1 MKVPFLDLKVT
12 DSNHKKSLLRNLKD
26 ILEHGRVIEGPEL
39 FEFEK
44 KMANYLKTKH
54 VVGLSSGSSAIYLAL
69 KALNVKKGDEVI
81 TTPFTW
87 IITVN
92 AILEVG
98 AKPIFVDIKDDFN
111 IDPEKIASKIT
122 KKTKAIVPMHVG
134 GHMCE
139 MEKISQIAK
148 KNNLY
153 VVEDAAQ
160 AIVSSLNKKKAGY
173 FSDISAFST
182 NPMKM
187 LNGLGESGFVST
199 RNTNLKKK
207 ILYLRHAGTVRDKKK
222 IHINNCVEGSLNHK
236 MDTLQASFL
245 ITNLKKLETKRKK
258 RENFAKIYDNELK
271 NYLEPQGYHK
281 NEIHGRYLYISKS
294 DKRNDLYNFLLNKNI
309 ECKIFYSP
317 LACNAPIF
325 KKNNYKGK
333 FKNADKLLKR
343 SISLPLYENL
353 SNSQIEYVCD
363 NVKKFFRNK
372 FK

>member
-12 DSNHKKSLLRNLKD
+12 DKSHKKSLIKNLKD
-26 ILEHGRVIEGPEL
+26 ILEHGKVIEGPEL
-39 FEFEK
+39 FKFEK
-44 KMANYLKTKH
+44 KMANYLKVKN
-54 VVGLSSGSSAIYLAL
+54 VVGLSSGSSALYLAL
-69 KALNVKKGDEVI
+69 KALNVRKGDEVI

-87 IITVN
+87 IITIN

-98 AKPIFVDIKDDFN
+98 AKPVFVDIKDDFN
-111 IDPEKIASKIT
+111 IDPEKIGSKIT
-122 KKTKAIVPMHVG
+122 EKTKAIIPMHVG

-139 MEKISQIAK
+139 MEKISRIAK

-160 AIVSSLNKKKAGY
+160 AIASSLNKKKAGY

-187 LNGLGESGFVST
+187 LNGLGEAGFIST
-199 RNTNLKKK
+199 GNNNLKRK
-207 ILYLRHAGTVRDKKK
+207 ILYLRHAGTIRDKKK

-245 ITNLKKLETKRKK
+245 VSNLRKLETKRKK
-258 RENFAKIYDNELK
+258 RERLAKIYDSELK

-294 DKRNDLYNFLLNKNI
+294 EKRNNLYNYLLNKNI

-317 LACNAPIF
+317 LASNAPIF
-325 KKNNYKGK
+325 KKNNYKEK
-333 FKNADKLLKR
+333 FKNADKLLKK
-343 SISLPLYENL
+343 SISLPLYEDL
-353 SNSQIEYVCD
+353 SNKQIEYVCD
-363 NVKKFFRNK
+363 NIKKFFRGK
-372 FK
+372 SK

>member
-12 DSNHKKSLLRNLKD
+12 NPNHKKSLIKNLKD

-39 FEFEK
+39 FKFEK
-44 KMANYLKTKH
+44 KMANYLKIKN
-54 VVGLSSGSSAIYLAL
+54 VVGLSSGSSALYLAL
-69 KALNVKKGDEVI
+69 KALNIKKGDEVI

-111 IDPEKIASKIT
+111 IDPEKISSKIT
-122 KKTKAIVPMHVG
+122 KKTKAIIPMHVG

-139 MEKISQIAK
+139 MKKISEIAK

-160 AIVSSLNKKKAGY
+160 AISSSLNKKKAGY

-199 RNTNLKKK
+199 RNTNLKRK
-207 ILYLRHAGTVRDKKK
+207 ILYLRHAGTIRDKKR

-236 MDTLQASFL
+236 MDTLQAAFL
-245 ITNLKKLETKRKK
+245 LSNLKNLETKRKK
-258 RENFAKIYDNELK
+258 RDMLAKIYDYELK

-281 NEIHGRYLYISKS
+281 NEVHGRYLYISKS
-294 DKRNDLYNFLLNKNI
+294 EKRNNLYYYLLNKNI

-317 LACNAPIF
+317 LASNAPIF
-325 KKNNYKGK
+325 KKYNYKGK
-333 FKNADKLLKR
+333 LKNAERLLKK

-353 SNSQIEYVCD
+353 SNNQIEYVCE
-363 NVKKFFRNK
+363 NIKKFFRGK